1 MFKKFAKVVG
11 VLAILTVAGLFAVG
25 TVFAQ
30 GPTPPA
36 PWGPAWGGLS
46 NGYTVISEALSK
58 LLDMTPQEIYDA
70 HAAGQTLSEIAKAKG
85 ITDQQLI
92 DAMLAGREE
101 VVNQAIQDGRITQE
115 QADWM
120 EARMDAVTPYMITNP
135 LGPGGF
141 GGRRFGMSGGYGPWS
156 GTPPTTTP

>member
-58 LLDMTPQEIYDA
+58 LL
-70 HAAGQTLSEIAKAKG
+70 QTLSEIAKAKG